1 MSIGK
6 AAMQKVADQ
15 LASNVAICD
24 HRGRDFVVMTEAEE
38 FFYGTATPN
47 QDHEVKFAATLPE
60 VDLSFKPFA
69 KKLQKQAI
77 RSNAQEFENELRT

>member
-6 AAMQKVADQ
+6 SAMQSVADK
-15 LASNVAICD
+15 LAPNVAICD

-38 FFYGTATPN
+38 FHYGTAKPG
-47 QDHEVKFAATLPE
+47 QDPEVKFAATLPE

-77 RSNAQEFENELRT
+77 RKNEKEFSE